1 MKKKRIDINAD
12 VGESFGIYKLGN
24 DDELMKYL
32 TTANIAC
39 GFHAGDPCVMRK
51 TVELAKANN
60 VAIGAHPG
68 FPDLMGFGRRRLD
81 ITPKE
86 CKDYV
91 TYQVG
96 ALKAFVEAYG
106 LKLQH
111 VKPHGKFW
119 HVAAAEEQIGRALIE
134 SVLEIDPKMA
144 FVGRRGAATD
154 IAREKGLR
162 VIIEIGADMQ
172 YRPNLEGVL
181 SSDYKKKETD
191 PSESAERIVKILD
204 EGRVQAID
212 GTYVDIDVDT
222 VLVHGDTPNAI
233 EVVAAVREA
242 LLNARYEIGAFGRQE

>member
-1 MKKKRIDINAD
+1 MSKRTIDINAD
-12 VGESFGIYKLGN
+12 VGESFGRYKLGN
-24 DDELMKYL
+24 DEELMQYL

-51 TVELAKANN
+51 TVELARDHN

-68 FPDLMGFGRRRLD
+68 FPDIMGFGRRKMD
-81 ITPKE
+81 ITGAE

-119 HVAAAEEQIGRALIE
+119 HVAAAEEEIGRALID
-134 SVLEIDPKMA
+134 SILEVDPGMA
-144 FVGRRGAATD
+144 FVGRKGFATD
-154 IAREKGLR
+154 FAREAGLK

-181 SSDYKKKETD
+181 SKDYKKEETD
-191 PSESAERIVKILD
+191 PSESAQRVVRILD
-204 EGRVQAID
+204 TGQVEAID
-212 GTYVDIDVDT
+212 GTKVDLEVDT
-222 VLVHGDTPNAI
+222 ILVHGDTPNAI
-233 EVVAAVREA
+233 PVAKAVRDALVEA
-242 LLNARYEIGAFGRQE
+242 GYEMTPCGRGD

>member
-1 MKKKRIDINAD
+1 MTKRKIDVNAD
-12 VGESFGIYKLGN
+12 VGESFGVYKLGN
-24 DDELMKYL
+24 DEELMKYL

-39 GFHAGDPCVMRK
+39 GFHAGDPCVMRR
-51 TVELAKANN
+51 TVELARDNN

-68 FPDLMGFGRRRLD
+68 FPDVMGFGRRKMD
-81 ITPKE
+81 ITGKE

-96 ALKAFVEAYG
+96 ALKAFVEACG

-119 HVAAAEEQIGRALIE
+119 HVAAAEEEIGRALID
-134 SVLEIDPKMA
+134 SILEIDPGMA
-144 FVGRRGAATD
+144 FVGRKGFATD
-154 IAREKGLR
+154 FAREAGLK

-181 SSDYKKKETD
+181 SKDYKKEETD
-191 PSESAERIVKILD
+191 PGDAARRIVRILD
-204 EGRVQAID
+204 EGRVEAID
-212 GTYVDIDVDT
+212 GSYVDLHVDT

-233 EVVAAVREA
+233 PVARAVRDA
-242 LLNARYEIGAFGRQE
+242 LVNAGYELAPCGRGD